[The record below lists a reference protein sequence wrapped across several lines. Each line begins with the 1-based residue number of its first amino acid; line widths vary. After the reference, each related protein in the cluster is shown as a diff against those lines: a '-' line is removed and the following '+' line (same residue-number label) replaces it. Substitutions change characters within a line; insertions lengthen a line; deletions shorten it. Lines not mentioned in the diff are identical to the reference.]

1 MGKRSRR
8 REAVGPPPLQAPTSS
23 YASEDGQTLE
33 LRGALTAK
41 TRTAYAAVRAGRGGA
56 QTQEDA
62 WHRAVEFLFER
73 LVVSWESAGVGYEG
87 KELLPRLRAAT
98 PDERR
103 WVRDVLR
110 EHLEGWFPDVE
121 AP

>member
-1 MGKRSRR
+1 MGRRARR
-8 REAVGPPPLQAPTSS
+8 RGQEPELEAPTSR
-23 YASEDGQTLE
+23 YEGPDGAVLE
-33 LRGALTAK
+33 LRGVLSPK
-41 TRTAYAAVRAGRGGA
+41 TRTQYAAVRAGRGGA

-62 WHRAVEFLFER
+62 WQRAVEFLFER
-73 LVVSWESAGVGYEG
+73 LAVGWESAGVRYAGQ
-87 KELLPRLRAAT
+87 KELLARLRAAT

-110 EHLEGWFPDVE
+110 EHVEEWFPEVQ